1 MEAPMNELWRRTAG
15 ELAALIRSGEVSS
28 REVVQAHLARIDEV
42 NPVVNAVVNRLD
54 DAALAAADAADAVPL
69 AERTGPL
76 HGVPFTIKENIDC
89 VGSPTTQ
96 GVPAFANTLPERDA
110 AIVDRMKRAGGI
122 PLGRTNLPEMGSR
135 LDTDNPLRG
144 RTRNPWNGNLTPG
157 GSSGG
162 EAAALATGMT
172 PFGLGNDIGGS
183 LRNPAY
189 CCGIAS
195 LKPTVGRIPLAAVN
209 SGEYGG
215 MANALLTDGPM
226 ARSVADLRL
235 GLSILA
241 GRDRR
246 DPQSVDAPLTGPV
259 PARPRAALVTKIP
272 GCELPA
278 ATVSEIERAGR
289 VLADRGWEVEA
300 AEAPELDRVNDIWG
314 KVITYDSDVTFAEM
328 KAVVQP
334 AVYDYLVEMD
344 ARFDARSTSNAVIH
358 GERQR
363 LRALWSEWLTDYTV
377 AIGPTWT
384 CTPWPIDS
392 DLDPES
398 GMDLLLDTIRFITPG
413 NVLGIPG
420 VALPTGVADG
430 LATGIQVYA
439 ELYREDLCLMA
450 AEAIE
455 AQSPMPTPIDPV
467 PWE

>member
-1 MEAPMNELWRRTAG
+1 MNELWRRTAG

-28 REVVQAHLARIDEV
+28 REVVEAHLARIDEV

-54 DAALAAADAADAVPL
+54 DSALAAADAADTVPL

-96 GVPAFANTLPERDA
+96 GVLAFANTLPERDA
-110 AIVDRMKRAGGI
+110 AIVARMKRAGAI
-122 PLGRTNLPEMGSR
+122 PLGRTNLPEMGVR

-144 RTRNPWNGNLTPG
+144 RTRNPWNGHLTPG

-209 SGEYGG
+209 AGEYGG
-215 MANALLTDGPM
+215 MAMALLTDGPM
-226 ARSVADLRL
+226 TRSVADLRL

-246 DPQSVDAPLTGPV
+246 DPQSVDAPLTGSV

-289 VLADRGWEVEA
+289 VLADRGWEVEE
-300 AEAPELDRVNDIWG
+300 AEPPELDRVNDIWG
-314 KVITYDSDVTFAEM
+314 KVITYDSDVTFDEM
-328 KAVVQP
+328 KAVVRP
-334 AVYDYLVEMD
+334 VVYDSLVRLD
-344 ARFDARSTSNAVIH
+344 QRFDARSTSNAVMH

-392 DLDPES
+392 DLD
-398 GMDLLLDTIRFITPG
+398 GQRGTDLMLETVRFITPG

-455 AQSPMPTPIDPV
+455 AESPMPTPIDPV

>member
-1 MEAPMNELWRRTAG
+1 MNELCRRTAG

-42 NPVVNAVVNRLD
+42 NPLVNAVVNRLD
-54 DAALAAADAADAVPL
+54 DSALAAADAADAVPL

-89 VGSPTTQ
+89 VGSPTTN

-162 EAAALATGMT
+162 DAAALATGMT

-259 PARPRAALVTKIP
+259 PQRPRAALVTKIP

-289 VLADRGWEVEA
+289 VLADRGWEVEE

-363 LRALWSEWLTDYTV
+363 LRALWSEWLTGYTV
-377 AIGPTWT
+377 CVGPTWT

-430 LATGIQVYA
+430 LATGVQVYA

-455 AQSPMPTPIDPV
+455 EECEMPTPIDPV
-467 PWE
+467 V

>member
-1 MEAPMNELWRRTAG
+1 MNELWRRTAG

-28 REVVQAHLARIDEV
+28 REVVEAHLARIDEV

-54 DAALAAADAADAVPL
+54 DSALAAADAADAVPL

-96 GVPAFANTLPERDA
+96 GVLAFANTLPERDA
-110 AIVDRMKRAGGI
+110 AIVARMKRAGAI
-122 PLGRTNLPEMGSR
+122 PLGRTNLPEMGVR

-144 RTRNPWNGNLTPG
+144 RTRNPWNGHLTPG

-209 SGEYGG
+209 AGEYGG
-215 MANALLTDGPM
+215 MAMALLTDGPM
-226 ARSVADLRL
+226 TRSVADLRL

-289 VLADRGWEVEA
+289 VLADRGWEVEE
-300 AEAPELDRVNDIWG
+300 AEPPELDRVNDIWG
-314 KVITYDSDVTFAEM
+314 KVITYDSDVTFDEM
-328 KAVVQP
+328 KAVVRP
-334 AVYDYLVEMD
+334 VVYDSLVRLD
-344 ARFDARSTSNAVIH
+344 QRFDARSTSNAVMH

-392 DLDPES
+392 DLDGQRGTDVMLE
-398 GMDLLLDTIRFITPG
+398 TVRFITPG

-455 AQSPMPTPIDPV
+455 AESPMPTPIDPV

>member
-1 MEAPMNELWRRTAG
+1 MNELWRRTAG

-54 DAALAAADAADAVPL
+54 DSALAAADAADTVPL

-110 AIVDRMKRAGGI
+110 AIVARMKRAGAI
-122 PLGRTNLPEMGSR
+122 PLGRTNLPEMGVR

-144 RTRNPWNGNLTPG
+144 RTRNPWNGHLTPG

-209 SGEYGG
+209 AGEYGG
-215 MANALLTDGPM
+215 MAMALLTDGPM
-226 ARSVADLRL
+226 TRSVADLRL

-246 DPQSVDAPLTGPV
+246 DPQSVDAPLTGSV

-289 VLADRGWEVEA
+289 VLADRGWEVEE
-300 AEAPELDRVNDIWG
+300 AEPPELDRVNDIWG
-314 KVITYDSDVTFAEM
+314 KVITYDSDVTFDEM
-328 KAVVQP
+328 KAVVRP
-334 AVYDYLVEMD
+334 VVYDSLVRLD
-344 ARFDARSTSNAVIH
+344 QRFDARSTSNAVMH

-392 DLDPES
+392 DLD
-398 GMDLLLDTIRFITPG
+398 GQRGTDLMLETVRFITPG

-455 AQSPMPTPIDPV
+455 AESPMPTPIDPV